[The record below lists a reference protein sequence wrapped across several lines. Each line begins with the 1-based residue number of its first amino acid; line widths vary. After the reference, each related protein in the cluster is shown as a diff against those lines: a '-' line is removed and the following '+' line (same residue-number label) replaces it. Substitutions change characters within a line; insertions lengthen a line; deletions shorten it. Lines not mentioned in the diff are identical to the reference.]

1 MISTRIFGYGDIC
14 SITVRLRARRG
25 ASRGS
30 KNTSFVT
37 IDLAVHA
44 SIMCCQLTR
53 GTLN

>member
-1 MISTRIFGYGDIC
+1 MISIMIIGYGDTC

-37 IDLAVHA
+37 IDLALHA
-44 SIMCCQLTR
+44 SIMCC
-53 GTLN
+53 